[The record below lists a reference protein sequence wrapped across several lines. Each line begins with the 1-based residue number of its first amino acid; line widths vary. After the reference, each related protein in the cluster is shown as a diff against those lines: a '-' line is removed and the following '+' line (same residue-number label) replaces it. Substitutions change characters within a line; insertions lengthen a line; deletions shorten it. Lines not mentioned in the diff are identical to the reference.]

1 MSEHSPGPWV
11 FDESDHSIYC
21 GDVWPCVAS
30 FSDADLPSPA
40 NGRLMAAAPDMLRLL
55 RVLARMSKSGPKDK
69 EGWIVWDAALNEAS
83 ELIATLDGEA

>member
-1 MSEHSPGPWV
+1 
-11 FDESDHSIYC
+11 
-21 GDVWPCVAS
+21 
-30 FSDADLPSPA
+30 
-40 NGRLMAAAPDMLRLL
+40 MAAAPDMLRLL